1 MFVFKDNVLDKK
13 FRAQV
18 TRTGSYSQDG
28 GLSETLPS
36 VWCSS
41 TSVNVYDTICLGYR
55 DTDMAAK
62 DSEEWPLLS
71 AQLQKREAYNQVKR
85 GLLTSFHCIHCQGLS
100 NSSLNQE
107 WLITEM
113 PA

>member
-1 MFVFKDNVLDKK
+1 MKHAMFKDNVLDKR

-18 TRTGSYSQDG
+18 TRTGSS
-28 GLSETLPS
+28 SRVETLPN
-36 VWCSS
+36 VWCTL
-41 TSVNVYDTICLGYR
+41 TSVNIHDTICFRYR
-55 DTDMAAK
+55 GTDMAAK

-85 GLLTSFHCIHCQGLS
+85 GLLTSFHCILCQGLS
-100 NSSLNQE
+100 NSSLNNEQ
-107 WLITEM
+107 LITEI

>member
-1 MFVFKDNVLDKK
+1 MSCSKDNVLDKK

-18 TRTGSYSQDG
+18 TRTGSSSQDG

-36 VWCSS
+36 VWFTS
-41 TSVNVYDTICLGYR
+41 TSVNVHDTIRLGYR

-85 GLLTSFHCIHCQGLS
+85 GLLTSFHCILC
-100 NSSLNQE
+100 
-107 WLITEM
+107 
-113 PA
+113 